1 MLNMNIHQ
9 VVYIFRYNSPTML
22 TRSLSKLKLCSPN
35 TTRYWTKKTSED
47 QRSPFI
53 VNYLVLI
60 PEEILFTIFSYL
72 PLADIGQLC
81 LTGSSLLNT
90 RVLTWIN
97 STLCVKKVSM
107 LLPLDMTSQHFYE
120 VWVKKCK
127 GFGVLCKRA
136 SMLSS
141 TTNRLR
147 LLASAYTNVERV
159 ILAREVQN
167 KWTKLLGIVGLAA
180 ATSTFIL
187 GWDEPEYH
195 RVLAWVRSRKEG
207 SVFVQG
213 FRIFFWEFI
222 DHEDTK
228 ASLLSYIINTL
239 GETLKLPST
248 LVESRVA
255 VGLYLLLGPAPASP
269 DPTLTIFQ
277 QNIVNRLEGN
287 HNMFMMQEHVPTNYE
302 EAKRMFSVLG
312 KGLRL
317 LLRSSSISNN
327 TVVSSMMTMFDDYY
341 WDIDNQAACLLFSC
355 ETVVKL
361 FLSDLHRS
369 KDGVKKM
376 SNLLAAMVIVC
387 GRLRNDLKGGLF
399 NIIEWCFTYLE
410 KSKREKFIAKLWKEM
425 AIISMCI
432 EEGDQYAS

>member
-1 MLNMNIHQ
+1 M
-9 VVYIFRYNSPTML
+9 
-22 TRSLSKLKLCSPN
+22 
-35 TTRYWTKKTSED
+35 
-47 QRSPFI
+47 
-53 VNYLVLI
+53 
-60 PEEILFTIFSYL
+60 
-72 PLADIGQLC
+72 
-81 LTGSSLLNT
+81 
-90 RVLTWIN
+90 
-97 STLCVKKVSM
+97 
-107 LLPLDMTSQHFYE
+107 PLDITSQHFYE

-167 KWTKLLGIVGLAA
+167 KWTNTLGKVGLAA

-255 VGLYLLLGPAPASP
+255 VGLYLLLGPAPASH
-269 DPTLTIFQ
+269 DQTLTIFQ
-277 QNIVNRLEGN
+277 
-287 HNMFMMQEHVPTNYE
+287 
-302 EAKRMFSVLG
+302 
-312 KGLRL
+312 
-317 LLRSSSISNN
+317 
-327 TVVSSMMTMFDDYY
+327 
-341 WDIDNQAACLLFSC
+341 
-355 ETVVKL
+355 
-361 FLSDLHRS
+361 
-369 KDGVKKM
+369 
-376 SNLLAAMVIVC
+376 
-387 GRLRNDLKGGLF
+387 
-399 NIIEWCFTYLE
+399 
-410 KSKREKFIAKLWKEM
+410 
-425 AIISMCI
+425 
-432 EEGDQYAS
+432 